1 MSVISPIKIEP
12 PFELSPVEWWLVEGV
27 KAPTICNVHSETGEF
42 MSVGVADFSPLE
54 PGVWLIPAHA
64 YQCEPP
70 ELESGFAA
78 IRTEDGAAWQLVAD
92 HRGLTVYSTITTGDF
107 VVWSALGE
115 LPPEWTLEAP
125 SSEFDEWVEDEWV
138 LDEAAQAAVL
148 TQIAAR
154 KKALLGQ
161 YSASLI
167 STLQNAVDLEMA
179 TPAEVEA
186 LKAWKVYGVYLNRV
200 EPGAELTPGDWP
212 ASPNDTGVARWLGA
226 QGFAEPEAANEA
238 PEAKESTDT
247 IADSAPAE

>member
-1 MSVISPIKIEP
+1 MSVMTPIKIEP
-12 PFELSPVEWWLVEGV
+12 PFELAPVEWWLVEGV
-27 KAPTICNVHSETGEF
+27 KAPTICNVYSETGEF

-78 IRTEDGAAWQLVAD
+78 IRTEDGAAWQRVAD
-92 HRGLTVYSTITTGDF
+92 HRGLTVYSTATGEA
-107 VVWSALGE
+107 VVWRALGE

-138 LDEAAQAAVL
+138 LDEAAQAVVL

-167 STLQNAVDLEMA
+167 STLQNAVDLEIA
-179 TPAEVEA
+179 TAAEVEA

-212 ASPNDTGVARWLGA
+212 SSPNDSAVAAWLEA
-226 QGFAEPEAANEA
+226 QGFEEPPPPAEP
-238 PEAKESTDT
+238 T
-247 IADSAPAE
+247 PA

>member
-1 MSVISPIKIEP
+1 MSDMTPIEIV
-12 PFELSPVEWWLVEGV
+12 PVEWWLVEEV
-27 KAPTICNVHSETGEF
+27 IAPTICNVDKDTGEF
-42 MSVGVADFSPLE
+42 MSAGVADFSPLE

-78 IRTEDGAAWQLVAD
+78 IRTEDGAAWQQVAD

-125 SSEFDEWVEDEWV
+125 SSEFDEWIEDEWV
-138 LDEAAQAAVL
+138 LDKAAKAAAL
-148 TQIAAR
+148 TQIAVR
-154 KKALLGQ
+154 KKSLLGQ

-179 TPAEVEA
+179 TAAEVEA

-212 ASPNDTGVARWLGA
+212 ASPNDTAVAAWLEA
-226 QGFAEPEAANEA
+226 QGFEDSP
-238 PEAKESTDT
+238 PGGDTPLST
-247 IADSAPAE
+247 S

>member
-1 MSVISPIKIEP
+1 MSTD
-12 PFELSPVEWWLVEGV
+12 LSPKDFVQPEPTPIDWWRIEGV
-27 KAPTICNVHSETGEF
+27 KPPVICNVDSVTGEF
-42 MSVGVADFSPLE
+42 LGVAEADYSPLE
-54 PGVWLIPAHA
+54 PGVWLTPAHA
-64 YQCEPP
+64 YQCEAP
-70 ELESGFAA
+70 EPMEGHVAV
-78 IRTEDGAAWQLVAD
+78 RTEDGAGWRHVAN

-148 TQIAAR
+148 KQNAAR

-212 ASPNDTGVARWLGA
+212 ASPNDTAVAGWLEA
-226 QGFAEPEAANEA
+226 QGYEEPSGANEA
-238 PEAKESTDT
+238 REAQESTDT